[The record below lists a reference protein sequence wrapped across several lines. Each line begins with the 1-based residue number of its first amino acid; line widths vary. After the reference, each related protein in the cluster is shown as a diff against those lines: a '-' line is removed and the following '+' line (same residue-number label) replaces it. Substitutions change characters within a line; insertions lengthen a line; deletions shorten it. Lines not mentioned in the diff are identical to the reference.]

1 MSSSSR
7 RRFWTSPQKK
17 KKEKERTNNN
27 NFSWFLYATSCLNV
41 SKVTTASHLWKE
53 KSRQSVG
60 GRWTVPFSFFF
71 FHKVSLTHF
80 SFLFNKFVVAS
91 FFFNCV
97 FGFFLSTPPL
107 ASKARRPFQ
116 LNGILKTKRKG
127 RERKWNIV
135 IERRS
140 SLPVTSP
147 THRPTEKSAC
157 VKKEIRRRLIGRR
170 PSVLLATLIRAPI
183 TTSPGAITPIRSGYT
198 FWMFCDE
205 TSNCVKSNW
214 NEYGNGLS
222 NYFVFL
228 LFSPFS
234 PRPLP
239 PPMCSIWIADSSS
252 MGLVAVVS
260 FAI

>member
-1 MSSSSR
+1 
-7 RRFWTSPQKK
+7 
-17 KKEKERTNNN
+17 
-27 NFSWFLYATSCLNV
+27 LL
-41 SKVTTASHLWKE
+41 LL
-53 KSRQSVG
+53 
-60 GRWTVPFSFFF
+60 FFQ
-71 FHKVSLTHF
+71 LC
-80 SFLFNKFVVAS
+80 FVV
-91 FFFNCV
+91 V
-97 FGFFLSTPPL
+97 VFFLSTPPL

-205 TSNCVKSNW
+205 TSNCAKSNW
-214 NEYGNGLS
+214 NEYGN
-222 NYFVFL
+222 
-228 LFSPFS
+228 
-234 PRPLP
+234 
-239 PPMCSIWIADSSS
+239 
-252 MGLVAVVS
+252 
-260 FAI
+260 